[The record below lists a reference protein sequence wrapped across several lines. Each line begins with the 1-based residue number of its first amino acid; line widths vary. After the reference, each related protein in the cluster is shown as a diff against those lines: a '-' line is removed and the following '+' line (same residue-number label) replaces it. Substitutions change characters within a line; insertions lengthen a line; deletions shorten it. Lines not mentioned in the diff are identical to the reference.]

1 MKFKNLNLNVKL
13 LFALTVYMS
22 YRLIGGALNLF
33 WIISENERAAS
44 GDWMVAF
51 GGDTVIGLLAMIL
64 GYKLIKNPSSILWS
78 FILCWNA
85 IGAFDI
91 VGALSGTVFSPFAP
105 FPELGIGYCEFQ
117 IVLASNLIIHTIS
130 FYLLFRKDVKAYLGT
145 SF

>member
-64 GYKLIKNPSSILWS
+64 GYKLIKNPSSILFIKS
-78 FILCWNA
+78 F
-85 IGAFDI
+85 F
-91 VGALSGTVFSPFAP
+91 
-105 FPELGIGYCEFQ
+105 
-117 IVLASNLIIHTIS
+117 VLFFCLTIS
-130 FYLLFRKDVKAYLGT
+130 
-145 SF
+145 